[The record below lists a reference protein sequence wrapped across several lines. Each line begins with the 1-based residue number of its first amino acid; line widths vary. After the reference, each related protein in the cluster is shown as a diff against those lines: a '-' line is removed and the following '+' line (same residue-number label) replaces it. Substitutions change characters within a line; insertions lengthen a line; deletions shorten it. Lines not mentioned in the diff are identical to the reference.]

1 MAKVDLVQYLVNRH
15 KESHKPCVEPGPVI
29 TISRE
34 MGCSGTQV
42 AQMLVNE
49 LNYRHH
55 YKSGE
60 QWRWVGKE
68 EIQNAAAHALNLPPD
83 EISYVM
89 EAKKKTMMDDI
100 LHSFSSKYYKSD
112 RTIRKT
118 VKDVIRSIACSGRV
132 VILGRGGVAITRD
145 IPRSL
150 HINLEAPL
158 EWRTLR
164 VSERMGIDDMKEAE
178 TFVLNIDK
186 QREEFRDYFGGK
198 NTDYTRF
205 DVSFNSMT
213 LTTREIVDIIIKT
226 MEIRKFIY

>member
-1 MAKVDLVQYLVNRH
+1 MAKVDLVQYLINRH
-15 KESHKPCVEPGPVI
+15 KECLKPCLEPGPVV

-34 MGCSGTQV
+34 MGCSGTQIT
-42 AQMLVNE
+42 QLLVNE
-49 LNYRHH
+49 LNSRYEF
-55 YKSGE
+55 KNGE
-60 QWRWVGKE
+60 PWKWIGKE
-68 EIQNAAAHALNLPPD
+68 EIQAAAAQALNLPPE
-83 EISYVM
+83 EISYVL

-100 LHSFSSKYYKSD
+100 LQSFSSKYYKSD

-164 VSERMGIDDMKEAE
+164 ISEKMQIELSQAE
-178 TFVLNIDK
+178 TFVLSIDK

-205 DVSFNSMT
+205 DISFNSMT
-213 LTTREIVDIIIKT
+213 LTVREIVDIIIKT

>member
-1 MAKVDLVQYLVNRH
+1 MAKVDLVQYLINRH
-15 KESHKPCVEPGPVI
+15 KECHTPCPEPGPVV

-42 AQMLVNE
+42 SQMLVNE
-49 LNYRHH
+49 LNYR
-55 YKSGE
+55 YEFKDGE
-60 QWRWVGKE
+60 PWKWIGKE
-68 EIQNAAAHALNLPPD
+68 EIQLAAAHALNLPPED
-83 EISYVM
+83 ISYVL

-100 LHSFSSKYYKSD
+100 LQSFSSKYYKSD
-112 RTIRKT
+112 RAIRKT
-118 VKDVIRSIACSGRV
+118 VREVIRSMACSGRV

-145 IPRSL
+145 ISRSL

-164 VSERMGIDDMKEAE
+164 ISEKMQIDLKEAE
-178 TFVLNIDK
+178 IFVQNIDK
-186 QREEFRDYFGGK
+186 QRAEFRDYFGGK

-205 DVSFNSMT
+205 DISFNSMT
-213 LTTREIVDIIIKT
+213 LTVREIVDVIIRT

>member
-1 MAKVDLVQYLVNRH
+1 MAKVDLVQYLIDRH
-15 KESHKPCVEPGPVI
+15 KESSKPCPEPGPIV

-42 AQMLVNE
+42 TELLVNE
-49 LNYRHH
+49 LNKRYEFKFRDPW
-55 YKSGE
+55 K
-60 QWRWVGKE
+60 WVGKE
-68 EIQNAAAHALNLPPD
+68 EIQDAAAHTLNMQPED
-83 EISYVM
+83 ISYVL

-100 LHSFSSKYYKSD
+100 LQSFSNKYYKSD

-118 VKDVIRSIACSGRV
+118 VKDVIRSIACQGRV

-158 EWRTLR
+158 EWRVLR
-164 VSERMGIDDMKEAE
+164 IAQKLDIEPSAAERYILE
-178 TFVLNIDK
+178 IDK
-186 QREEFRDYFGGK
+186 KREEFRDYFGGK

-205 DVSFNSMT
+205 DMTFNSMT
-213 LTTREIVDIIIKT
+213 LTIHEIVDIIIKT
-226 MEIRKFIY
+226 MEIRKFIF

>member
-1 MAKVDLVQYLVNRH
+1 MAKVDLVQYLIDRH
-15 KESHKPCVEPGPVI
+15 KGGHLPCHEPGPVV
-29 TISRE
+29 TLSRE
-34 MGCSGTQV
+34 MGCSGTQI
-42 AQMLVNE
+42 AQVLVDE
-49 LNYRHH
+49 LNSRFNF
-55 YKSGE
+55 KNGE
-60 QWRWVGKE
+60 PWKWVGKE
-68 EIQNAAAHALNLPPD
+68 EIQAAAAHALNLPPE
-83 EISYVM
+83 EISYAL

-100 LHSFSSKYYKSD
+100 LQSFSRKYYKSD

-118 VKDVIRSIACSGRV
+118 IKDVIRSIACNGRV

-164 VSERMGIDDMKEAE
+164 ISEKMQIDLKEAE
-178 TFVLNIDK
+178 SFVLSIDR

-205 DVSFNSMT
+205 DISFNSMT
-213 LTTREIVDIIIKT
+213 LTVKEIVEIIIKT
-226 MEIRKFIY
+226 MELRKFIF

>member
-1 MAKVDLVQYLVNRH
+1 MAKVNLVQYLVDRH
-15 KESHKPCVEPGPVI
+15 KECLKPCHEPGPVI
-29 TISRE
+29 TVSRE

-42 AQMLVNE
+42 TQMLVNE
-49 LNYRHH
+49 LNYR
-55 YKSGE
+55 YEFKGGDP
-60 QWRWVGKE
+60 WRWIGKE
-68 EIQNAAAHALNLPPD
+68 EIQNAAAHALNLPPE

-89 EAKKKTMMDDI
+89 EAQKKTMMDDI
-100 LHSFSSKYYKSD
+100 LHSFSNKYYKSD
-112 RTIRKT
+112 RIIRKT
-118 VKDVIRSIACSGRV
+118 VKDVIRSIACNGRV

-164 VSERMGIDDMKEAE
+164 IAEKMQIDVKEAE
-178 TFVLNIDK
+178 EFVLSIDK
-186 QREEFRDYFGGK
+186 KREEFRDYFGGK

-205 DVSFNSMT
+205 DISFNSMT
-213 LTTREIVDIIIKT
+213 LTVREIVDVIIKT

>member
-15 KESHKPCVEPGPVI
+15 KECHKPCPEPGPVI

-42 AQMLVNE
+42 AQMLVDE
-49 LNYRHH
+49 LNYRYHF
-55 YKSGE
+55 KSNE
-60 QWRWVGKE
+60 QWRWIGKE
-68 EIQNAAAHALNLPPD
+68 EIQNAAALALNLPPD
-83 EISYVM
+83 EINYVM

-100 LHSFSSKYYKSD
+100 LHSFSSRYYKSD
-112 RTIRKT
+112 RIIRKT
-118 VKDVIRSIACSGRV
+118 VREVIRSIACSGRV

-145 IPRSL
+145 MSQSL
-150 HINLEAPL
+150 HVNLEAPL
-158 EWRTLR
+158 EWRALR
-164 VSERMGIDDMKEAE
+164 VSEKMHIDDLKETEA
-178 TFVLNIDK
+178 FILSIDR

-205 DVSFNSMT
+205 DISFNSMT
-213 LTTREIVDIIIKT
+213 LTIREIVDIVIKT

>member
-15 KESHKPCVEPGPVI
+15 KECHSPCPEPGPIV

-42 AQMLVNE
+42 VQMLVNE
-49 LNYRHH
+49 LNYRFEF
-55 YKSGE
+55 KGGE
-60 QWRWVGKE
+60 PWRWIGKE
-68 EIQNAAAHALNLPPD
+68 EIQNAAAHALSLPPD

-112 RTIRKT
+112 RIIRKT
-118 VKDVIRSIACSGRV
+118 VKDVIRSIACNGRV

-164 VSERMGIDDMKEAE
+164 ISERMHIEDIKEAE
-178 TFVLNIDK
+178 NFVLSIDK
-186 QREEFRDYFGGK
+186 QREEFRNYFGGK

-205 DVSFNSMT
+205 DITFNSMT
-213 LTTREIVDIIIKT
+213 LTIREIVDVIIKA
-226 MEIRKFIY
+226 MEVRKFIY

>member
-1 MAKVDLVQYLVNRH
+1 MAKIDLVKYLVERH
-15 KESHKPCVEPGPVI
+15 KESHKPCHEPGPLV

-42 AQMLVNE
+42 TQMLINE
-49 LNYRHH
+49 LNYRFDF
-55 YKSGE
+55 KTGDP
-60 QWRWVGKE
+60 WRWVGKH
-68 EIQNAAAHALNLPPD
+68 EIQSAAAHALNLPPD
-83 EISYVM
+83 EIDYIF

-100 LHSFSSKYYKSD
+100 LQSFSSKYYKND

-118 VKDVIRSIACSGRV
+118 VKDVIRSIACKGRV

-164 VSERMGIDDMKEAE
+164 VSEKMGLDLKEAE
-178 TFVLNIDK
+178 AYILAIDK

-205 DVSFNSMT
+205 DISFNSMT
-213 LTTREIVDIIIKT
+213 LSVKEIVDVIIKA
-226 MEIRKFIY
+226 MEVRKFIY

>member
-1 MAKVDLVQYLVNRH
+1 MAKVNLVQYLVDRH
-15 KESHKPCVEPGPVI
+15 KECLKPCHEPGPVI

-42 AQMLVNE
+42 TQMLVNE
-49 LNYRHH
+49 LNYR
-55 YKSGE
+55 YEFKGGDP
-60 QWRWVGKE
+60 WRWIGKE
-68 EIQNAAAHALNLPPD
+68 EIQNAAAHALNLPPE

-89 EAKKKTMMDDI
+89 EAQKKTMMDDI
-100 LHSFSSKYYKSD
+100 LHSFSNKYYKSD
-112 RTIRKT
+112 RIIRKT
-118 VKDVIRSIACSGRV
+118 VKDVIRSIACNGRV

-164 VSERMGIDDMKEAE
+164 IAEKMQIDVKEAE
-178 TFVLNIDK
+178 EFVLSIDK
-186 QREEFRDYFGGK
+186 KREEFRDYFGGK

-205 DVSFNSMT
+205 DISFNSMT
-213 LTTREIVDIIIKT
+213 LTVREIVDVIIKT

>member
-1 MAKVDLVQYLVNRH
+1 MAKVDIVQYLIERH
-15 KESHKPCVEPGPVI
+15 KESHKPCPEPGPVI

-42 AQMLVNE
+42 TQLLVSE
-49 LNYRHH
+49 LNSRFDFRNSEPW
-55 YKSGE
+55 K
-60 QWRWVGKE
+60 WVAKE
-68 EIQNAAAHALNLPPD
+68 EIQEAAAQALKLPPE
-83 EISYVM
+83 EISYVL

-118 VKDVIRSIACSGRV
+118 VRDVIRSIACSGRV

-145 IPRSL
+145 ISRSL

-164 VSERMGIDDMKEAE
+164 ISQRLDIELEAAERYILE
-178 TFVLNIDK
+178 IDK
-186 QREEFRDYFGGK
+186 KRAEFRDYFGGV

-205 DVSFNSMT
+205 DISFNSMT
-213 LTTREIVDIIIKT
+213 LSVREIVDIIIKT

>member
-1 MAKVDLVQYLVNRH
+1 MAKVNLVQYLIDRH
-15 KESHKPCVEPGPVI
+15 KESQTHCSEPGPVI

-34 MGCSGTQV
+34 MGCAGTQLS
-42 AQMLVNE
+42 QMLVKE
-49 LNYRHH
+49 LNYR
-55 YKSGE
+55 YEFKGGSP
-60 QWRWVGKE
+60 WKWIGKE
-68 EIQNAAAHALNLPPD
+68 EIQIAAAHVLNLPPE
-83 EISYVM
+83 EISYVL

-100 LHSFSSKYYKSD
+100 LQSFSSKYYKND

-118 VKDVIRSIACSGRV
+118 VKDVIRSIACQGRV

-158 EWRTLR
+158 EWRTIR
-164 VSERMGIDDMKEAE
+164 ISEKLEIEPKAAESYILEIDRK
-178 TFVLNIDK
+178 
-186 QREEFRDYFGGK
+186 REEFRDYFGGK

-205 DVSFNSMT
+205 DISFNSMT
-213 LTTREIVDIIIKT
+213 LTIREIVDIIIKT

>member
-1 MAKVDLVQYLVNRH
+1 MAKVNLVQYLVDRH
-15 KESHKPCVEPGPVI
+15 KECLKPCHEPGPLV
-29 TISRE
+29 TVSRE

-42 AQMLVNE
+42 TQMLVNE
-49 LNYRHH
+49 LNYR
-55 YKSGE
+55 YEFKGGDP
-60 QWRWVGKE
+60 WRWIGKE
-68 EIQNAAAHALNLPPD
+68 EIQNAAAHALNLPPE

-89 EAKKKTMMDDI
+89 EAQKKTIMDDI
-100 LHSFSSKYYKSD
+100 LHSFSNKYYKSD
-112 RTIRKT
+112 RIIRKT
-118 VKDVIRSIACSGRV
+118 VKDVIRSIACNGRV

-164 VSERMGIDDMKEAE
+164 IAEKMQIDVKEAE
-178 TFVLNIDK
+178 EFVLSIDK
-186 QREEFRDYFGGK
+186 KREEFRDYFGGK

-205 DVSFNSMT
+205 DISFNSMT
-213 LTTREIVDIIIKT
+213 LTVREIVDVIIKT

>member
-1 MAKVDLVQYLVNRH
+1 MAKVDLVQYLVDRH
-15 KESHKPCVEPGPVI
+15 KESHKPCPEPGPII

-42 AQMLVNE
+42 TQMLVKE
-49 LNYRHH
+49 LNYR
-55 YKSGE
+55 YEFKNGSP
-60 QWRWVGKE
+60 WRWIGKE
-68 EIQNAAAHALNLPPD
+68 EIQHAAAHALHLPPD
-83 EISYVM
+83 EIDYVM

-164 VSERMGIDDMKEAE
+164 IAEKMQLDFKDAE
-178 TFVLNIDK
+178 TFVLNVDK
-186 QREEFRDYFGGK
+186 QREEFRDYFGGV

-205 DVSFNSMT
+205 DISFNSMT
-213 LTTREIVDIIIKT
+213 LSIREIVDIIIKT